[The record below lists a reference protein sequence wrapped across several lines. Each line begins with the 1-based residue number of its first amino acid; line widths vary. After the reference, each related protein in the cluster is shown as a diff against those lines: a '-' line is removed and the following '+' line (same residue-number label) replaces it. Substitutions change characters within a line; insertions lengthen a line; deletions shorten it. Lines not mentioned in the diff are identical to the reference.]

1 MFMTGVC
8 RDVAHRLAE
17 IYRGS
22 IMLRVCQFIE
32 LHELPFHFTAS
43 TMSDATNNPSANPQF
58 LFTAGKQLSTDSD
71 VLYHNSGESSAEPTT
86 ALEPVADDFPVEW
99 EDQTLDQQQRYQQ
112 QQYQQQQYQQQQYQ
126 QQQYEQQQYQQQQY
140 EQQQYQ
146 RQQYQHIQTQHSRDG
161 TSSQISNRP
170 VTASYTPVSMTG
182 TLENQLTG
190 PHNANWQLSRAPH
203 HNPFTSVVGNEG
215 RCVANLPDLEW
226 SPSVEAQT
234 ALGERPGSGVAE

>member
-1 MFMTGVC
+1 MRLLMFMTGVC

-32 LHELPFHFTAS
+32 LHELPFHFTAP

-58 LFTAGKQLSTDSD
+58 LFTAGKKVSTDSD
-71 VLYHNSGESSAEPTT
+71 VLYHNSGEISAEPTT

-126 QQQYEQQQYQQQQY
+126 
-140 EQQQYQ
+140 
-146 RQQYQHIQTQHSRDG
+146 HIQTQHSRDG
-161 TSSQISNRP
+161 TSSQIPNRP

-182 TLENQLTG
+182 TLENQQTG
-190 PHNANWQLSRAPH
+190 PHNANWHLSRAPH

-215 RCVANLPDLEW
+215 RYVANLPDLEW
-226 SPSVEAQT
+226 SPSVEAQS
-234 ALGERPGSGVAE
+234 ALGGRPGSGVAE